1 VGAPD
6 KIHHFDEI
14 KTLNRHAFAQRL
26 RNVSGGAGMKFGH
39 KLATSIV
46 MAFFAIAIAVN
57 YFQPSPVNATPAYA
71 SATNSGCGTCHVA
84 GVPATRLSVNA
95 FGQRYAQCGYQLNC
109 AQGQQP
115 PQVVQQQNP
124 YSTPPGNY
132 APPSTS
138 GNFQPGKIWL
148 VQLRE
153 GNNKSA
159 DVIWKFRPN
168 TNIVDATMY
177 IDGQH
182 LEDILTY
189 EGYRN
194 GAVSF
199 FSSKLQMR
207 YTGRP
212 SADTNHIFNGTVAGA
227 NFGQGDGWTA
237 SIWEN

>member
-1 VGAPD
+1 LVGGTKAPN
-6 KIHHFDEI
+6 H
-14 KTLNRHAFAQRL
+14 KTFIQRSL
-26 RNVSGGAGMKFGH
+26 IGSGETEKESGH
-39 KLATSIV
+39 KLVTSV
-46 MAFFAIAIAVN
+46 VTAFFATAVAIA
-57 YFQPSPVNATPAYA
+57 YFQPASVNATPAYA
-71 SATNSGCGTCHVA
+71 TATNAGCGTCHVSGA
-84 GVPATRLSVNA
+84 SASRSTVNA
-95 FGQRYAQCGYQLNC
+95 FGQKYAQCGYQLNC

-115 PQVVQQQNP
+115 PQVVQPQNP
-124 YSTPPGNY
+124 YSPAPGNY
-132 APPSTS
+132 VPPSTS

-153 GNNKSA
+153 GKGKSA

-168 TNIVDATMY
+168 TNVVDATMY

-207 YTGRP
+207 YTGMP
-212 SADTNHIFNGTVAGA
+212 SADNTHIFNGTVAGA
-227 NFGQGDGWTA
+227 NFGQGDSWTA
-237 SIWEN
+237 SIWDK